1 MNALSGIRV
10 IDLTMWFQG
19 PVAGQHLAD
28 FGAEVIHVE
37 RPQGGD
43 LGRGVRSIKAV
54 PVGDWN
60 QYFLIINRNKKS
72 LALDLNTDQG
82 REVMYK
88 LVAEA
93 DVFLTNLTSE
103 NLEKWQVTYDHLR
116 EINPRLVYAMCSGF
130 GPFTKSTR
138 PSFDLTVQALTGIM
152 TRLGEPSQPPIYL
165 GMGSG
170 DAMGGLMAAYGIMV
184 ALHARRKTGRGQF
197 LDASLYGAQLFLAA
211 PTLQPYLATRDETYS
226 KQQSR
231 RNAPNPLSNTYPTR
245 RDAPQERLEVGEGD
259 DAGSEDDASRRNAPA
274 GRLYDDGGGDKW
286 LFVCMPNNQ
295 DAWAKLTTALY
306 TPELAADPRFATPEG
321 RAEHNA
327 ALIAALDTVF
337 AKQTAAEWIYRFTAA
352 GVVAAPINNLA
363 EVAEDPQAWAN
374 NYFTKT
380 HCDEVNRQVTVR
392 GLPISLSKTPGSV
405 RTLGPELGQHT
416 EEILTETLGY
426 TWDQVGELKEA
437 GAIL

>member
-1 MNALSGIRV
+1 MTALKGIRV

-60 QYFLIINRNKKS
+60 QYFLVINRNKKS
-72 LALDLNTDQG
+72 LALDLNTDEG

-103 NLEKWQVTYDHLR
+103 NLEKWQVTYDKLR
-116 EINPRLVYAMCSGF
+116 ELNPRLVYAMCSGF
-130 GPFTKSTR
+130 GPMTKSTR

-152 TRLGEPSQPPIYL
+152 TRLGEPGQPPIYL

-184 ALHARRKTGRGQF
+184 ALHARRKTGHGQF

-211 PTLQPYLATRDETYS
+211 PTLQPYLATRDEAYS
-226 KQQSR
+226 KQWSR
-231 RNAPNPLSNTYPTR
+231 KDAPNPLWNRYEAAEADSGQQTA
-245 RDAPQERLEVGEGD
+245 DSA
-259 DAGSEDDASRRNAPA
+259 
-274 GRLYDDGGGDKW
+274 W
-286 LFVCMPNNQ
+286 LFVCAPNNQ
-295 DAWAKLTTALY
+295 ESWTKVTATLEAPHLTS
-306 TPELAADPRFATPEG
+306 DPRFATPEA
-321 RAEHNA
+321 RAENNA
-327 ALIAALDTVF
+327 ALIEALDTVF
-337 AKQTAAEWIYRFTAA
+337 AKQTRAEWLRRFEAS
-352 GVVAAPINNLA
+352 GVTAAPINTLA
-363 EVAEDPQAWAN
+363 DVAEDAQAWAN
-374 NYFTKT
+374 GYFTKI
-380 HCDEVNRQVTVR
+380 HCDEVDREVTVR
-392 GLPISLSKTPGSV
+392 GLPITLSKTPGAV
-405 RTLGPELGQHT
+405 RNLGPELGQQT

-426 TWDQVGELKEA
+426 TWEQVGELKEA